1 MTARDKTHNSDL
13 TLGHEVNTLAL
24 HLDVTDRSHVKGR
37 SPPRSALA
45 ASTCSSTMPDEED
58 IRCSGKQAGDTAR
71 GGEAMIQTTHLLG

>member
-1 MTARDKTHNSDL
+1 M
-13 TLGHEVNTLAL
+13 
-24 HLDVTDRSHVKGR
+24 
-37 SPPRSALA
+37 A